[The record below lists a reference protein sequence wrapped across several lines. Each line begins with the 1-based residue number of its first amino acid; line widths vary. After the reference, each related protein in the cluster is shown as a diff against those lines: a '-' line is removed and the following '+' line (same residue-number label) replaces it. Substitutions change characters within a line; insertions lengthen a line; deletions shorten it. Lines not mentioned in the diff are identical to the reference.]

1 MMKIEIKNVEKQFK
15 KVKVLENINL
25 KMSDGHI
32 YGLKGRNGSG
42 KTVFLKILCGIYR
55 PSSGC
60 VLFDNKEY
68 QSIKEYVPNTRALI
82 EKPCFFPNLT
92 GLENLKL
99 LAQIQNKIS
108 DQEIL
113 DSLEIV
119 NLINEKDKKFSQYS
133 LGMKQKLGIAQ
144 VFMENPHVLIL
155 DEPFNGIEK
164 ESVEKIKQYL
174 LKEKKKGK
182 IIIISSNVDKDLDN
196 FADVI
201 FKFDGGKIE
210 S

>member
-1 MMKIEIKNVEKQFK
+1 
-15 KVKVLENINL
+15 
-25 KMSDGHI
+25 
-32 YGLKGRNGSG
+32 
-42 KTVFLKILCGIYR
+42 
-55 PSSGC
+55 
-60 VLFDNKEY
+60 
-68 QSIKEYVPNTRALI
+68 
-82 EKPCFFPNLT
+82 
-92 GLENLKL
+92 
-99 LAQIQNKIS
+99 
-108 DQEIL
+108 
-113 DSLEIV
+113 
-119 NLINEKDKKFSQYS
+119 
-133 LGMKQKLGIAQ
+133 MKQKLGIAQ

-182 IIIISSNVDKDLDN
+182 IIIISSNVDKDLDD